1 MATVSKSPA
10 SRVQAQTST
19 RQGAQTWLLERA
31 TSVALLPLSLWFI
44 LAAVGLSGASYEEVR
59 AWLAGPFNTTAM
71 LLFVVALFWHA
82 QLGVRVIIEDYVHHE
97 LSKIV
102 SLMLVNF
109 AALALGLACV
119 VAVLKVS
126 LGS

>member
-1 MATVSKSPA
+1 MATVSKSPV

-19 RQGAQTWLLERA
+19 RQGAHTWLLERA

-59 AWLAGPFNTTAM
+59 VWLAGPFNTTAM

-102 SLMLVNF
+102 SLMLVSF

>member
-119 VAVLKVS
+119 VAILKVS

>member
-1 MATVSKSPA
+1 MATVSKSPV

-59 AWLAGPFNTTAM
+59 VWLGGPFNTTAM

-102 SLMLVNF
+102 SLMMVNF